1 MKKKRWKWLF
11 AGSIL
16 PLLLLFCMISAAA
29 EDIPYQFQFED
40 KPEKAADNAYDS
52 YLQQLPLEIRQQVE
66 RAGDTQGAIETYS
79 VSYFLTLAKNALDSA
94 ILPGLK
100 TLSVLLGMVVL
111 TSVFRMLSRTVKS
124 SSLETM
130 YSLCCI
136 LCMSLT
142 LYEVQRSVFALVQS
156 LLDLLSETML
166 MMVPV
171 MEAVYLTSGNIT
183 GAAVSGTGIN
193 LMITFVQTLYANVLA
208 PCVSVCFLLSITA
221 AVSEN
226 RGVSFMAEA
235 LRGIVTGAL
244 VLIMTLM
251 TFVLSMQNGIAG
263 AADTFAART
272 IKFALGSYLP
282 IVGGAV
288 ADSFSMVSSSVGVI
302 KQLAGVTG
310 IAVVVIVMLAPVASL
325 LVNRMALGVSG
336 AMAGVLGCDREQML
350 LKETGSLCTLL
361 MAVAV
366 AAGVMYILALSLFC
380 KTALAYGA

>member
-66 RAGDTQGAIETYS
+66 GAGDIQGAIDTYS

-193 LMITFVQTLYANVLA
+193 LMIAFVQTLYANVLA

-251 TFVLSMQNGIAG
+251 TFVLSMQSGIAG

-310 IAVVVIVMLAPVASL
+310 IVVVVIVMLAPVASL
-325 LVNRMALGVSG
+325 LVNRIALSVSG

-380 KTALAYGA
+380 KTALAYGS

>member
-66 RAGDTQGAIETYS
+66 GAGDIQGAIDTYS

-193 LMITFVQTLYANVLA
+193 LMIAFVQTLYANVLA

-251 TFVLSMQNGIAG
+251 TFVLSMQSGIAG

-288 ADSFSMVSSSVGVI
+288 ADSFSIVSSSVGVI

-310 IAVVVIVMLAPVASL
+310 IVVVVIVMLAPVASL
-325 LVNRMALGVSG
+325 LVNRIALSVSG

-380 KTALAYGA
+380 KTALAYGS